1 MGALAGRVAIV
12 TGASRGIGKAIA
24 MLFAQEGAAVVLA
37 ARSETESASLPG
49 TIHTTAAQITAVGG
63 TALAMK
69 TDVRFDEE
77 VEALVARTVAVF
89 GGVDVLVNNAAAQFP
104 ARVKDLSVKR
114 WDVVLNV
121 NLRGSFLCIKT
132 ALPHLIERK
141 GTIINITSRSAQMTG
156 TRHDGGLAYGVS
168 KVAINKLTLGLAEEL
183 RVEGVSVNAV
193 QPKTAVATEGVLRAY
208 GGPPSYKTVGPENMA
223 QAVLYLAQQTPVT
236 RTGWIGFDEDLR
248 AETRAW

>member
-1 MGALAGRVAIV
+1 MGQLDGKVAIV

-24 MLFAQEGAAVVLA
+24 VLFAQEGASVVLA
-37 ARSETESASLPG
+37 ARSEAETPDLPG
-49 TIHTTAAQITAVGG
+49 TIHATAAQIASAGG
-63 TALAMK
+63 KALAIK

-77 VEALVARTVAVF
+77 VQSLVDSTVAAF
-89 GGVDVLVNNAAAQFP
+89 GGVDILVNNAAAQFP
-104 ARVKDLSVKR
+104 TPLKDISMRR

-121 NLRGSFLCIKT
+121 NLRGTVLCTKL
-132 ALPHLIERK
+132 ALPHLIARK
-141 GTIINITSRSAQMTG
+141 GAIINITSRSAVMTG
-156 TRHDGGLAYGVS
+156 KRHDGGLAYGVS

-183 RVEGVSVNAV
+183 RPEGISVNAV

-223 QAVLYLAQQTPVT
+223 HAVLYLAQQTPTT

-248 AETRAW
+248 AETGAW